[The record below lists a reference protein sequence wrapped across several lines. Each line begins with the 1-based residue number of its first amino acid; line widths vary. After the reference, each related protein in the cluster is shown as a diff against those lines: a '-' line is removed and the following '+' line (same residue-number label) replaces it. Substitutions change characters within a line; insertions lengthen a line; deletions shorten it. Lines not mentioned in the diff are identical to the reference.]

1 MTDIGKVHWSKLW
14 LRPLQCIHHC
24 QEHKAVITASLCMLH
39 PHTYTFYFL
48 YSQTEAVFTNL
59 PAAGISPKSQRATT
73 THHSESI
80 QSPCSRQW
88 SWCCLGP
95 ISVGP
100 GRCWYTMPPRAWLQG
115 ETLFLKIQHCVRR
128 QHVTSRLPQDAAR
141 LQKDK
146 SLGMLGQQCSVLQAQ
161 PFHVM
166 WGDGGQGALR
176 LSDQRSPRWW
186 QWAAAV
192 PLRLTS
198 LWNTSYEI
206 PQHHTLERSIQR
218 QKDTLPQPWRAAHRP
233 GFCTTL
239 YHT

>member
-59 PAAGISPKSQRATT
+59 PAAGISPKSQRAKT

-100 GRCWYTMPPRAWLQG
+100 GRCWYMMPPRAWLQG
-115 ETLFLKIQHCVRR
+115 ETLFLKIQHHVRKTACYLKI
-128 QHVTSRLPQDAAR
+128 TSRCSKIAKRQITWYAGAA
-141 LQKDK
+141 
-146 SLGMLGQQCSVLQAQ
+146 MQCAAGTAISC
-161 PFHVM
+161 HVRG
-166 WGDGGQGALR
+166 WRSGSTEALWPEIPEVVTMGCC
-176 LSDQRSPRWW
+176 SPT
-186 QWAAAV
+186 QIDFIMKYQ
-192 PLRLTS
+192 
-198 LWNTSYEI
+198 LWNTTA
-206 PQHHTLERSIQR
+206 PHTRKKYSATKGYTPTALKGCSQ
-218 QKDTLPQPWRAAHRP
+218 TWV
-233 GFCTTL
+233 L